1 MLMTT
6 KEIKQAI
13 DGGEVVELKGD
24 PMKRICRDLFGGLV
38 VVSLNDAEP
47 DRLAT
52 LADKRKARIKKH

>member
-24 PMKRICRDLFGGLV
+24 PMQRICRDLFGGLV

>member
-1 MLMTT
+1 MTT
-6 KEIKQAI
+6 KEIRRAI
-13 DGGEVVELKGD
+13 DGGKVVELKGD

-52 LADKRKARIKKH
+52 LKDKRKARIKKH